1 MPKSNY
7 TITDEI
13 MNTLENRA
21 EMLRLKNEAL
31 KAHLS
36 RLEYTLS
43 KIASFVAFHNQRAV
57 LRAVDKDWN
66 IRAGNRS
73 TV

>member
-21 EMLRLKNEAL
+21 EMLRLENEAL

-43 KIASFVAFHNQRAV
+43 KIAATTIYDRYNAKKIVEAARQA
-57 LRAVDKDWN
+57 LDTEKAL
-66 IRAGNRS
+66 
-73 TV
+73 T